1 MKIEKIL
8 LLKLHLGIM
17 AYHIVMNIWRLMG
30 WIIFSF
36 SDNDNGFQIIY
47 SVFIIQA
54 MDLHRSN

>member
-17 AYHIVMNIWRLMG
+17 AYHIVMNIWRLIG

-36 SDNDNGFQIIY
+36 SDNDNGCHPEEF
-47 SVFIIQA
+47 VTKV
-54 MDLHRSN
+54 H